1 MLLPF
6 IDADRL
12 LDAVAPEENKLSDEE
27 KYRNAQ
33 RLELLFMHVD
43 HPLAT
48 TALVLAEEG
57 GRVEIDPSE
66 SRHTHGFLRPPHGE
80 AMPTVVRAP
89 FPGLGPDVEGN
100 AVVAAA
106 YEFPTHQK
114 HVSKIMPG
122 TIMPERECDEND
134 MPPIEEPWHLTRG
147 RGGGFGGGPRGGG
160 GSRGRG
166 GGVPRRRG

>member
-1 MLLPF
+1 
-6 IDADRL
+6 
-12 LDAVAPEENKLSDEE
+12 
-27 KYRNAQ
+27 
-33 RLELLFMHVD
+33 
-43 HPLAT
+43 
-48 TALVLAEEG
+48 
-57 GRVEIDPSE
+57 
-66 SRHTHGFLRPPHGE
+66 
-80 AMPTVVRAP
+80 MPTVVRAP

-106 YEFPTHQK
+106 YEFPTHQT

-160 GSRGRG
+160 GGLGDSPLKPTG
-166 GGVPRRRG
+166 GESYLNQILKCIKIADKKVSLNADPF